1 MSNNVMDNSVL
12 MRLSFSRAGNIRKG
26 DLSKVATD
34 ADKSR
39 LKLGKVLFVGP
50 EYAAISAFDNALSS
64 WVNLRAI
71 NVDTGFKGVCIMPK
85 GLISEVDKRL
95 ESATDERAGLVE
107 AFLSVLDDERE
118 KARDRMNGQ
127 FKAAD
132 YPDRSD
138 LLERFGVK
146 WSYLSLGVAENLPP
160 EMAERERAKLEARF
174 DQVGDDVQNALR
186 VGLRDLVGHLAEKL
200 KPSEDGKKKIFRDS
214 AVGNLSEFLELFSA
228 RNITDDSELAALAAS
243 AENLLQGVSPE
254 GLRGRPGLAASV
266 ADGLEGVKAAV
277 SDLIEVQPGRKFN
290 LE

>member
-71 NVDTGFKGVCIMPK
+71 NVDTGF
-85 GLISEVDKRL
+85 KRL